1 MDNEKIYFV
10 CYEYEKDKYSNS
22 SVRHEDVGLMTSE
35 ELSVLEH
42 FYLNNEQYKGS
53 ICNIISHKPFME
65 NDIKNGLYMCRYLIN
80 GTGSFEHMDFVYS
93 GAIDSFED
101 IRLIEENIANEL
113 NVKKVVVTDFMF
125 IEEVEPERLR
135 E

>member
-1 MDNEKIYFV
+1 MNNEKNYFV

-22 SVRHEDVGLMTSE
+22 SVQHEDVGLMISE
-35 ELSVLEH
+35 ELSVLEQ
-42 FYLNNEQYKGS
+42 FYLNNEQYEGS
-53 ICNIISHKPFME
+53 ICNIILHKPFME

-80 GTGSFEHMDFVYS
+80 GTGSFKHMDFVYS

-101 IRLIEENIANEL
+101 IRLIEESIANEL
-113 NVKKVVVTDFMF
+113 NAERVVVVEFTF
-125 IEEVEPERLR
+125 IEEVGPERLG